1 MEQNQKPLFVI
12 DTNPAVTWPVVVKLP
27 ADGGAFVEYQFDAK
41 FRVLSAAEFAALS
54 VESVSN
60 GTTEVTMIEILK
72 DNSYQFA
79 KLVIGWDEVADTSGT
94 PVPFTADALA
104 AQVTG
109 PHGAELSAGLWNAVR
124 EIRSGVRL
132 GNSVPLPVAG

>member
-1 MEQNQKPLFVI
+1 MEQKPLFVI
-12 DTNPAVTWPVVVKLP
+12 DTNPTVDWPVVVKLP
-27 ADGGAFVEYQFDAK
+27 ADGGTFVEYQFDAK

-54 VESVSN
+54 VGSVTD

-72 DNSYQFA
+72 DNSSRFA
-79 KLVIGWDEVADTSGT
+79 KLVVGWDGPADTSGT
-94 PVPFTADALA
+94 PVPFTVDALA

-109 PHGAELSAGLWNAVR
+109 PRGAELSAGLWNAVR

-132 GNSVPLPVAG
+132 GNSAPLPVAG